1 MSETRAIA
9 SAAAD
14 LGDEFATQINACVEV
29 LKTEADLVKR
39 RVAQSRYLDLQD
51 QKERRTA

>member
-1 MSETRAIA
+1 MSETRVVA

-14 LGDEFATQINACVEV
+14 LGDEFATQITACIEV
-29 LKTEADLVKR
+29 LKTESDLDRR
-39 RVAQSRYLDLQD
+39 RVAQSRYLELQA

>member
-14 LGDEFATQINACVEV
+14 LGDEFATQINACIEV
-29 LKTEADLVKR
+29 LKTESDLDRR
-39 RVAQSRYLDLQD
+39 RVAQNRYLDLQA
-51 QKERRTA
+51 QNERSAV

>member
-14 LGDEFATQINACVEV
+14 LGDEFATQITACIEV
-29 LKTEADLVKR
+29 LKTESDLNRR
-39 RVAQSRYLDLQD
+39 RVAQNRYLKLQA
-51 QKERRTA
+51 QKERSAA